1 MVLEVD
7 CSVEWNV
14 SCGFFLKSFYN
25 WIPTFFFVV
34 FLLFFFHFLAIFLI
48 ITLYGILFQEA
59 YGRYLDLHELYNQYI
74 NSKFGKEIE
83 YSAYLD
89 VFSRPHEIPHKLKMT
104 R

>member
-14 SCGFFLKSFYN
+14 SCGFFKKVFITGYPLS
-25 WIPTFFFVV
+25 
-34 FLLFFFHFLAIFLI
+34 FLLYSYFFFFHFLAIFLI

-89 VFSRPHEIPHKLKMT
+89 VFSRPHEIPRKLKMT